1 MSGWDR
7 DLSRLSSQDD
17 ERASQSL
24 LFHRTWHRGAGTA
37 EGVRRR
43 RAARRHRR
51 GGSAAIGVAG
61 VCRTPRRSPH
71 TTAAARG
78 PDVGAISRA
87 IRSGLRAVVA
97 GRNRSSPPRRWRS
110 SWCAD
115 GKRGDSLHA
124 TAQLGGGGEGI
135 GAPSSL
141 ARSEGARGASAG
153 LRARS
158 QVGSGALRIR
168 AGADDRARR
177 RCGRRPSSAPASS
190 RTRAGSCRAGRCGR
204 RSTRVADDGGLGRA
218 LPGAVARARRARVG
232 LDALAVEPGEE
243 VARAAA
249 LVGRRAP
256 GAGRH
261 GALGRARSR
270 GDRLPGHPRRRGA
283 GAARDAGGAVDHD
296 VEPIEPR
303 RVCRRP
309 QPLRG

>member
-7 DLSRLSSQDD
+7 DLSRLLSQDD

-158 QVGSGALRIR
+158 QLDR
-168 AGADDRARR
+168 AGAAFAPGRTTGHVAGAAAALHRLQLRAEREQGLAARAGAGVARPASQMTAASGGRFPGRSRGLVRR
-177 RCGRRPSSAPASS
+177 AWASMPWPSSQARKWPEPRPSSDSERPGQDAMARSDALDHAAIGSS
-190 RTRAGSCRAGRCGR
+190 ATRAGE
-204 RSTRVADDGGLGRA
+204 
-218 LPGAVARARRARVG
+218 ARAPSAMPE
-232 LDALAVEPGEE
+232 ALSTMTSSPSS
-243 VARAAA
+243 
-249 LVGRRAP
+249 
-256 GAGRH
+256 GAGF
-261 GALGRARSR
+261 
-270 GDRLPGHPRRRGA
+270 
-283 GAARDAGGAVDHD
+283 AGGSS
-296 VEPIEPR
+296 R
-303 RVCRRP
+303 
-309 QPLRG
+309 